1 MASRPLPL
9 PLPWSEA
16 KPGHRSA
23 TIGTQPSKI
32 LDPEQRGR
40 CRFKGQPRQV
50 YEPLGDSCRGC
61 DLLAG
66 QREYALRFWPASFHT
81 ALEYARNTSTKC
93 VNLSEGAR
101 QSAGSFTVWQSKS
114 DLARSGEAGEAVSIH
129 DCRTLRFFE
138 LARVLVRLNHVARF
152 VINANHSAM

>member
-1 MASRPLPL
+1 VAWRQTPSAGVLRADGVVVPSIMVPPG
-9 PLPWSEA
+9 SEA

-23 TIGTQPSKI
+23 TVGTQPSKI
-32 LDPEQRGR
+32 LDPEQREG

-50 YEPLGDSCRGC
+50 YEPLGDSRRGC
-61 DLLAG
+61 NLLAG

-101 QSAGSFTVWQSKS
+101 QSAGSFIVWQSKS
-114 DLARSGEAGEAVSIH
+114 DLAQSAEAGEGVSIH
-129 DCRTLRFFE
+129 DCGTWY
-138 LARVLVRLNHVARF
+138 ATVL
-152 VINANHSAM
+152 